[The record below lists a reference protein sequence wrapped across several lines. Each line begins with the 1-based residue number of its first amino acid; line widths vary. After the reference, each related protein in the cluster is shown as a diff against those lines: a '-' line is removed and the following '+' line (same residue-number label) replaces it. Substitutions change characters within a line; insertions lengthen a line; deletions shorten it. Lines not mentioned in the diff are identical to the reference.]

1 MNVLA
6 TLGGWVVLA
15 MVSQTVAAGVMVVK
29 YVGVKQGSF
38 MGKPAMILSETPIG
52 GGAWVM

>member
-1 MNVLA
+1 MKALVALA
-6 TLGGWVVLA
+6 GWTILA
-15 MVSQTVAAGVMVVK
+15 MVSQTATAGVMVVK